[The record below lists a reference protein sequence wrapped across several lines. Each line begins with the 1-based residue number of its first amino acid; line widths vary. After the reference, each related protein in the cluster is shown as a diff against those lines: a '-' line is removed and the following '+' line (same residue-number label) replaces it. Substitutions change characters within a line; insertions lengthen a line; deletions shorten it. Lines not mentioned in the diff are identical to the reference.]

1 MGAERA
7 ASITRGNPPF
17 PTSCKEAHITMQRL
31 QNLPLAAHL
40 GAGFGALGLALVI
53 VAFFAGSSIGS
64 LKSELTTMGSHDVRA
79 LTLVSNIGSRAE
91 AIGHLTAQHLY
102 VHDGDIAAQKKI
114 EAQILELKAANA
126 RDLKDLDPLLANPK
140 VKQTF
145 AATVASRKSFI
156 AAYTE
161 AVRRSHAETLANVEE
176 RDGSRGVYESEV
188 VPALSELQR
197 DFQSLNTTVKAGANE
212 SVKASEGDAAG
223 ALRTILI
230 ITVISLIAAALIA
243 IWITLGITR
252 GVKVLLER
260 MGLLSGHCVTELQK
274 GLRVMSEGDL
284 TYEVEPVTPLIDNRA
299 NDEIG
304 RLQTQFNEVRNNTV
318 ASVEA
323 YNNTRAALSQLIG
336 DVSISAG
343 TVSSASQ
350 QMAATSDEAG
360 RAVGEIAQAVT
371 DVAQGAERQVRMVES
386 TRETAASTAQVA
398 QDSADSAEQAAQV
411 AQETR
416 AVAQEGVA
424 AAQQATDAIRQVAD
438 SSREVSEAIGELSAR
453 SERIGGIVETITGIA
468 EQTNLLALNA
478 AIEAARAGEQ
488 GKGFAVV
495 AEEVRKLA
503 EESQSAAGQIAELIG
518 EIQTDT
524 NKVVDVVA
532 DSARRTEDGVST
544 VEQTREAFEH
554 IGTSVE
560 AMTSRVAE
568 IATAI
573 SQIAGEADR
582 MQSDITEV
590 ASVAEASS
598 ASAEQVSASTQQT
611 SASTQEIASSAQEL
625 ASTAEQ
631 LATLVGRF
639 KTTA

>member
-1 MGAERA
+1 
-7 ASITRGNPPF
+7 
-17 PTSCKEAHITMQRL
+17 MQRL
-31 QNLPLAAHL
+31 QNLPLAARL

-64 LKSELTTMGSHDVRA
+64 LKGEIDTMGSHDVRA
-79 LTLVSNIGSRAE
+79 LTLVTDIGTRAE
-91 AIGHLTAQHLY
+91 SMGHLTAQHLY
-102 VHDGDIAAQKKI
+102 VHDGDLPAQKRI
-114 EAQILELKAANA
+114 ESQVAKLNAGNATAYKELA
-126 RDLKDLDPLLANPK
+126 PLLDSPEAK
-140 VKQTF
+140 H
-145 AATVASRKSFI
+145 AL
-156 AAYTE
+156 E
-161 AVRRSHAETLANVEE
+161 AVGGDDDAFDAVSSEALRRSHAETVNNVEE
-176 RDGSRGVYESEV
+176 RDGSRDLYTSKV
-188 VPALSELQR
+188 VPTLDDLQT
-197 DFQSLNTTVKAGANE
+197 SIHTLAATVKKGANDAVLR
-212 SVKASEGDAAG
+212 SQGKASDS
-223 ALRTILI
+223 LRLILI
-230 ITVISLIAAALIA
+230 ITGIALIAAALIA

-260 MGLLSGHCVTELQK
+260 MGLLAGNDVPAMEGALQA
-274 GLRVMSEGDL
+274 MAQGDL
-284 TYEVEPVTPLIDNRA
+284 TVEVTPSTPAIEHPA
-299 NDEIG
+299 KDEIG
-304 RLQTQFNEVRNNTV
+304 RLQSQFNDMRSSTL
-318 ASVEA
+318 ASIEA
-323 YNNTRAALSQLIG
+323 YNDTRAALGELIG
-336 DVSISAG
+336 DVSQSAG

-438 SSREVSEAIGELSAR
+438 SSREVSEAIAELSAR

-503 EESQSAAGQIAELIG
+503 EESQSAAGQIADLIG

-544 VEQTREAFEH
+544 VEQTREAFEQ
-554 IGTSVE
+554 IGSSVE
-560 AMTSRVAE
+560 AMTTRVAE

-582 MQSDITEV
+582 MQNDITEV

-631 LATLVGRF
+631 LASLVGRF
-639 KTTA
+639 KTAA